1 MVSSV
6 FVHITVMKSIISCSK
21 MSQQFANDDLFDA
34 ELGADSDGGQN
45 GNLSEEDSIP
55 KSPARDWIDKQK
67 DNNSDGEAANS
78 SSDEE
83 TTLERRKK
91 QKKREAK
98 KKVTL

>member
-1 MVSSV
+1 
-6 FVHITVMKSIISCSK
+6 

-45 GNLSEEDSIP
+45 GNLSEEDSPP
-55 KSPARDWIDKQK
+55 KSPAHDWIDKQK

-91 QKKREAK
+91 QKKRDAK
-98 KKVTL
+98 KKVSLSL